1 MKAFLEA
8 LSRTTAFRL
17 ARLNGLVFLALAAAL
32 VGYIYFATA
41 GQINASAD
49 KDATR
54 EFNEIARLSGETRY
68 DALNQAIIERAAAT
82 RDYLYLLSDAEGR
95 RISGNINFMP
105 DDRLPAEER
114 LRTHFTYYAGA
125 GKDRARMARG
135 FVSRVQGSRVLLV
148 ARDLGDAPAIIS
160 RAVQSVWVV
169 GLLALIASL
178 IAGVL
183 ASRAATRRVDEFN
196 ITARSVMRG
205 DLRRRAKISG
215 RDDEFDQLAKAMNAM
230 LDEIERL
237 IQATRHAGDA
247 IAHDLRSPLT
257 RLRSQLESALADSEK
272 PEEARAA
279 IEASITEADSLLKTF
294 SAIHR
299 LSRMEAVDPRTF
311 LDVDISALAA
321 QMAELYEPAFED
333 AGVQFTS
340 SIAPGLRT
348 RGDGALLAQALVNVL
363 DNAVKYASGA
373 PADLRAFRNDS
384 AEIVLAIRDGGPG
397 IPPEDRDRVKER
409 FVRLDQSRT
418 RPGAGLGLALAAA
431 VAQRHQGRLE
441 LLDGLRNGDNPG
453 LQVQLIVPVL
463 APMKD
468 RARSGGAAPK
478 DAAKESTKDV
488 AKPSV
493 KDAAPA
499 KPLEPKAA
507 ETKTPEPS
515 AAGPDSH

>member
-1 MKAFLEA
+1 L
-8 LSRTTAFRL
+8 RH
-17 ARLNGLVFLALAAAL
+17 
-32 VGYIYFATA
+32 
-41 GQINASAD
+41 
-49 KDATR
+49 
-54 EFNEIARLSGETRY
+54 

-105 DDRLPAEER
+105 DDRLPADER
-114 LRTHFTYYAGA
+114 LHTNFTYYAGA
-125 GKDRARMARG
+125 GKERARMARG
-135 FVSRVQGSRVLLV
+135 FVGRVAGSRVLLV

-257 RLRSQLESALADSEK
+257 RLRSQLESALADAEK

-279 IEASITEADSLLKTF
+279 IEASISEADGLLKTF

-311 LDVDISALAA
+311 LDVDISALALET
-321 QMAELYEPAFED
+321 AELYEPVFED
-333 AGVQFTS
+333 VGVPFSIQ
-340 SIAPGLRT
+340 IAPGLRT
-348 RGDGALLAQALVNVL
+348 RGDGALLAQALVNIL
-363 DNAVKYASGA
+363 DNAVKYAGSA
-373 PADLRAFRNDS
+373 PAELRAFRND
-384 AEIVLAIRDGGPG
+384 AMEIVLAVRDGGPG
-397 IPPEDRDRVKER
+397 IPQADRERVKER

-418 RPGAGLGLALAAA
+418 RPGSGLGLALAAA
-431 VAQRHQGRLE
+431 VAKRHQGRLE

-453 LQVQLIVPVL
+453 LEVQLIVPVL
-463 APMKD
+463 APIKE
-468 RARSGGAAPK
+468 RARTPT
-478 DAAKESTKDV
+478 AKE
-488 AKPSV
+488 AKPAEV
-493 KDAAPA
+493 KAQEVRP
-499 KPLEPKAA
+499 EVKAGA
-507 ETKTPEPS
+507 KTPEPS
-515 AAGPDSH
+515 AAGPDSQ

>member
-54 EFNEIARLSGETRY
+54 EFNEIAWLSGETRY

-82 RDYLYLLSDAEGR
+82 RDYLYLLCDAEGR
-95 RISGNINFMP
+95 RISGNINFLP

-114 LRTHFTYYAGA
+114 LHTNFTYYSGA
-125 GKDRARMARG
+125 GKERARMARG
-135 FVSRVQGSRVLLV
+135 FIGRVAGSRVLLV
-148 ARDLGDAPAIIS
+148 ARDLGDAPTIIA
-160 RAVQSVWVV
+160 RAVQSVWAV

-257 RLRSQLESALADSEK
+257 RLRSQLESALADSDK

-311 LDVDISALAA
+311 LDVDISALALET
-321 QMAELYEPAFED
+321 AELYEPVFED
-333 AGVQFTS
+333 AGVPFTF

-348 RGDGALLAQALVNVL
+348 RGDGALLAQALVNIL

-373 PADLRAFRNDS
+373 PADLRAFRNDAS
-384 AEIVLAIRDGGPG
+384 EIVLAVRDGGPG
-397 IPPEDRDRVKER
+397 IPPEDRERVKER

-418 RPGAGLGLALAAA
+418 RPGAGLGLSLAAA

-441 LLDGLRNGDNPG
+441 LSDGLRNGDKPG

-463 APMKD
+463 APLKE
-468 RARSGGAAPK
+468 RSRPASGGAK
-478 DAAKESTKDV
+478 DS
-488 AKPSV
+488 
-493 KDAAPA
+493 APA
-499 KPLEPKAA
+499 KAADARSPQAKTPEP
-507 ETKTPEPS
+507 KTPEPS
-515 AAGPDSH
+515 AAGHEPRS